1 MDVIDMESYKSG
13 YKAGEGAG
21 FDQGYE
27 ACRIA
32 YKKRIRRLKRKR
44 REARD
49 RKLYFLKQKLC
60 GLTLVILPIAGG
72 FIFEWYVATIGVI
85 TVPIGLFFMVSNQM
99 WLVNDYMRECEEK
112 EGK

>member
-13 YKAGEGAG
+13 YKAGADVG
-21 FDQGYE
+21 FDHGYE
-27 ACRIA
+27 ACRMA
-32 YKKRIRRLKRKR
+32 YRKR
-44 REARD
+44 MQRRKEMRD

-60 GLTLVILPIAGG
+60 GLFLVILPIMSG

-99 WLVNDYMRECEEK
+99 WLVNDYMSECEEK